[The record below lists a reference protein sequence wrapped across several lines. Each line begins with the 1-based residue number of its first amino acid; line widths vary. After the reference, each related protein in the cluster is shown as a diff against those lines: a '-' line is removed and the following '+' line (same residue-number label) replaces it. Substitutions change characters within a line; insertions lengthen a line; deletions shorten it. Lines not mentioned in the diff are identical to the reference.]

1 MKIRKLIAV
10 FLSVVF
16 VFSCVSTSVC
26 AAKDVSISANGYID
40 NSDVMPKIALDENGL
55 IDHSKVNLIKANNG
69 KLTTPDWIN
78 GLIIEE
84 VNVAQVSPTGT
95 FEGMKYV
102 VDHLAEM
109 GVNGIYIDPIY
120 AGKHYCNYG
129 PATVS
134 KYLTGA
140 DTYEEGWQVVADF
153 VKYAHSKNVRVFL
166 DVVTWGLSE
175 QSEVY
180 EEHKCKIQS
189 HYDENGHKQ
198 EFVDENHWFS
208 TTHTSYEG
216 PQLNWECQ
224 EMEDWFAEQLI
235 KIIEVTDADGFRA
248 DCGIKY
254 CGHDLYKT
262 VRDELYSEDRY
273 IVIIGEME
281 ADDTLDIFDFSEHAM
296 TVNGNAN
303 EGDRF
308 IDGSLDMVF
317 AVQNGAYGLFDTTTS
332 YENGTAGTKT
342 YYSSLVSC
350 HDTKEYKGM
359 GSYVPMAYASILSP
373 FIPMWYLGE
382 EWNNE
387 HVSASGNQ
395 WLLANITDW
404 NTIED
409 NRDYFENIKAY
420 IRIRRLYPEIF
431 EYFPDNHRDINI
443 CEVKTDKSMAL
454 QAYARY
460 ANGTGIMVIPN
471 RDSTNKTFKVTIPYE
486 DMKLSSSKTYTV
498 INMLT
503 GAKVGTGTAE
513 SLKAFKANIEI
524 GDVAVYIVT
533 EGDIEGNKPSN
544 SQTTEKNNQSTITDN
559 NKGNASTDT
568 VSPFTKGTISVAGF
582 AIIPIALFAVIL
594 SKKKKHNQI

>member
-1 MKIRKLIAV
+1 MNIKKFIAV
-10 FLSVVF
+10 LLSVILA
-16 VFSCVSTSVC
+16 FSCITTSVY
-26 AAKDVSISANGYID
+26 AAKDTAISNNGYIN
-40 NSDVMPKIALDENGL
+40 NSDVMPQISLDENGL
-55 IDHSKVNLIKANNG
+55 LDHSKVNLIKANNG

-189 HYDENGHKQ
+189 HYDVNGHKADC
-198 EFVDENHWFS
+198 VDENHWFS
-208 TTHTSYEG
+208 TTHASYEG

-262 VRDELYSEDRY
+262 VRDELYEKERY

-296 TVNGNAN
+296 TVTGNAN

-317 AVQNGAYGLFDTTTS
+317 AVQNGAYGLFDTTSS

-350 HDTKEYKGM
+350 HDTKEYKGK
-359 GSYVPMAYASILSP
+359 GSYVPIAYASILSP

-404 NTIED
+404 NSIDD
-409 NRDYFENIKAY
+409 NRDYFETIKAY

-443 CEVKTDKSMAL
+443 CEVKTDKSLAL

-460 ANGTGIMVIPN
+460 ADGTGIMVIPN
-471 RDSTNKTFKVTIPYE
+471 RDSTNTKFKVTIPYE
-486 DMKLSSSKTYTV
+486 DMNLSTSKTYTV
-498 INMLT
+498 TNMLT
-503 GAKVGTGTAE
+503 GAKLGTGTA
-513 SLKAFKANIEI
+513 KNFKTFNANIEI
-524 GDVAVYIVT
+524 GDVAVYIIT
-533 EGDIEGNKPSN
+533 DGEIEEIKPSG
-544 SQTTEKNNQSTITDN
+544 SQSTSDSQSTNTN
-559 NKGNASTDT
+559 NENVSKDT
-568 VSPFTKGTISVAGF
+568 TSPLTKGTVNVFLLA
-582 AIIPIALFAVIL
+582 AIPVALFVVTL
-594 SKKKKHNQI
+594 SKKKHSHI